1 MAVYRLADDSF
12 GFPPPE
18 EAESENDWLLAVGGD
33 YNPERLLNAYASGIF
48 PWPVR
53 EGMPITW
60 FSPEAVGTDPRWV
73 VR

>member
-1 MAVYRLADDSF
+1 MLTIRSVL
-12 GFPPPE
+12 PPPE
-18 EAESENDWLLAVGGD
+18 EAEAENDWLLAVGGD
-33 YNPERLLNAYASGIF
+33 YNPERLLNAYAGGIF